1 MSSASRVTKP
11 AVEELSADMMELA
24 SSIQAL
30 PAADR
35 QKIEPL
41 FQRVLESTKR
51 RRRILNLVQD
61 ALSQLRVDMK
71 YLMFD
76 LEATR
81 RERDEYRR
89 KLEQA

>member
-1 MSSASRVTKP
+1 
-11 AVEELSADMMELA
+11 VE
-24 SSIQAL
+24 QL
-30 PAADR
+30 PAEQRDR
-35 QKIEPL
+35 VAPL
-41 FQRVLESTKR
+41 LRSVVDSSRR

-81 RERDEYRR
+81 RERDDFRR
-89 KLEQA
+89 QVEEA

>member
-1 MSSASRVTKP
+1 MSQQPRVAQPETNDVPKEICDLVE
-11 AVEELSADMMELA
+11 AVRGLSAESRNKIDPLLNVVVE
-24 SSIQAL
+24 SS
-30 PAADR
+30 
-35 QKIEPL
+35 
-41 FQRVLESTKR
+41 KR

-81 RERDEYRR
+81 RERDDYRR
-89 KLEQA
+89 QLEQA